1 MSRLILFT
9 TASPTPFI
17 LKTIINLIMAVIY
30 GASALLHG
38 GDTHFSYTV
47 SI

>member
-9 TASPTPFI
+9 TAFPPFI
-17 LKTIINLIMAVIY
+17 LKIIINLIKAVIY

-38 GDTHFSYTV
+38 GDTHLSYTI